1 MLEEDGPQRGYC
13 HAFPRPRTVRPRK
26 RTVRTAD
33 AGELEM
39 HFLTHLRGRHAHNVP
54 PLPELLAFAHDAQVL
69 ARLRRIAYDGKRER
83 QRAAARPI
91 AVSAPAKG
99 LQRPPSHGAPPKR
112 RGLRLHVGAVRSVR
126 RTRHEE
132 QDGEDKSSLRRA
144 LSAWS
149 SHRKGAATRNGSRR
163 EGSQEGKECTAR
175 ACSRNFKAQEEPLL
189 A

>member
-1 MLEEDGPQRGYC
+1 
-13 HAFPRPRTVRPRK
+13 
-26 RTVRTAD
+26 
-33 AGELEM
+33 M

-83 QRAAARPI
+83 QGAAARPI

-126 RTRHEE
+126 RARHEE

-144 LSAWS
+144 LPAWS
-149 SHRKGAATRNGSRR
+149 SHRKGAGH
-163 EGSQEGKECTAR
+163 EMVLQEWGGKLSIGKSAR
-175 ACSRNFKAQEEPLL
+175 QEKAGGISKQKHFLPEWQNAGVQCGMWAKP
-189 A
+189 

>member
-1 MLEEDGPQRGYC
+1 
-13 HAFPRPRTVRPRK
+13 
-26 RTVRTAD
+26 
-33 AGELEM
+33 M

-83 QRAAARPI
+83 QGAAARPI

-149 SHRKGAATRNGSRR
+149 SHRKGADTKWFEKGGVLALGR
-163 EGSQEGKECTAR
+163 EGVHGK
-175 ACSRNFKAQEEPLL
+175 SLL
-189 A
+189 AEFQSSGAPSSLNGKMQAFTVPCGRSHNRPITDGKCLTEQLHSRP